1 MVCSYPTFRPSR
13 GVRPKPRA
21 DGTQEART
29 NKMALKSPAFRRK
42 FPLLVTGSLLALQP
56 FATSFVVAAEQYDCS
71 VSASGAWDC
80 APKTA
85 AAPLPPRP
93 VHDGAAVSSANSTP
107 QGKAGGSVDAE
118 PKTMLV
124 TESKG
129 RGLRS
134 RSADYSHLD
143 WVPRDKLTAA
153 QLAETGPYCGGA
165 YIEPTRPGMND
176 KTNKSDAPTFIG
188 AKASRYEQE
197 QQVATL
203 AGDVVMRQGSMQLE
217 ADEASLYQAENRGEL
232 NGKVRLRDN
241 GALIVGDHAQVQL
254 DTGAAQIDNA
264 EYVMHKS
271 RIRGNALYAKRAEN
285 AIIRLKDG
293 TYTTCEPDSNA
304 WQLKGNN
311 ITLNPATGFGTA
323 TNATLRVK
331 NIPILYTPY
340 IYFPIDDRRQSGF
353 LPPSFST
360 GGETGFTLVTP
371 YYFNLAPNYDATL
384 YPQYMTK
391 RGMLMEGEFRYLTK
405 SSEGQFGGAYLNDD
419 NDERS
424 KQTDS
429 EKTRYMLN
437 WQHKGGL
444 DSRLTTL
451 VDYTKISDP
460 FYFQDLKSYQEG
472 VQSQDFLNQQGTV
485 SYRGDSYQ
493 AAVNLQS
500 YQLATI
506 SQITPY
512 DRLPQITFN
521 GTLPFQPAGLNFSYE
536 TEAVRFDRDLRSGR
550 VRNQDGGPFNADGTI
565 GERRLDENVTGLTR
579 ANGTRL
585 NVAPAVS
592 YPMNWSYGFITPK
605 LKYVYTKYDLDLD
618 GKGKD
623 QMALAGQTFNSSQDR
638 SVPIASIDSGLYF
651 DRKTNWFGKDYNQ
664 TLEPRAF
671 YLYVPNKDQTEI
683 PVFDTSENSFS
694 YSSLFRDNRFSG
706 SDRIGDENKLSFGL
720 TSRWIEENGFE
731 RQRASIGQAVYFKD
745 REVQLPGV
753 DAKTRDDAHSNV
765 SPVALEYEFRF
776 NRDWRATA
784 DYNWDTETHSPRSG
798 SAMFHYQPEDNP
810 NKVVNLGY
818 RYRNDQVVYNQ
829 LTGKWQ
835 FGGDFGQEGDKDF
848 VKDYYKIQQH
858 DFSMMWPIIPQWNL
872 ITRWQYDY
880 ARNRTLE
887 AFGGFEYDN
896 CCWKLRVINRYWVS
910 NDEYTQLAP
919 QNEKGDHGLFFQ
931 IVLKGLGG
939 LTGAKVESF
948 LDKGIEGY
956 REREDKAF

>member
-1 MVCSYPTFRPSR
+1 
-13 GVRPKPRA
+13 
-21 DGTQEART
+21 
-29 NKMALKSPAFRRK
+29 MALKSPAFRRK

-671 YLYVPNKDQTEI
+671 YLYVPNKDQSDI

-731 RQRASIGQAVYFKD
+731 RQRASIGQAMYFKD

-858 DFSMMWPIIPQWNL
+858 DFSMMWPIVPQWNL

>member
-1 MVCSYPTFRPSR
+1 
-13 GVRPKPRA
+13 
-21 DGTQEART
+21 
-29 NKMALKSPAFRRK
+29 MALKSPAFRRK
-42 FPLLVTGSLLALQP
+42 FPLLVTGSLLAMQP

-80 APKTA
+80 APKA
-85 AAPLPPRP
+85 SAAPLPPRP
-93 VHDGAAVSSANSTP
+93 VHDGSAVSSANSTP
-107 QGKAGGSVDAE
+107 QGEAAGAE
-118 PKTMLV
+118 AVPQTKLV

-143 WVPRDKLTAA
+143 WVPRENLTAA
-153 QLAETGPYCGGA
+153 QLAETGPYCAGA
-165 YIEPTRPGMND
+165 YVEPIRPGMND

-197 QQVATL
+197 TQVATL
-203 AGDVVMRQGSMQLE
+203 AGDVVMRQGSMQVE
-217 ADEASLYQAENRGEL
+217 AEEASLYQAENRGEL
-232 NGKVRLRDN
+232 NGNVRLRDN

-304 WQLKGNN
+304 WQLRGNN

-353 LPPSFST
+353 LPPSFSS
-360 GGETGFTLVTP
+360 GGESGFTLVTP

-384 YPQYMTK
+384 YPRYMTK
-391 RGMLMEGEFRYLTK
+391 RGLLMEGEFRYLTK
-405 SSEGQFGGAYLNDD
+405 SSEGQVGGAYLNDD

-424 KQTDS
+424 KQTDF
-429 EKTRYMLN
+429 EKTRWMLN

-444 DSRLTTL
+444 DSRVMTE
-451 VDYTKISDP
+451 VDYTDISDP
-460 FYFQDLKSYQEG
+460 YYFQDLQTDQIG
-472 VQSQDFLNQQGTV
+472 VERRDALNQQGAV
-485 SYRGDSYQ
+485 NYRGDNYN
-493 AAVNLQS
+493 ARLNLQA
-500 YQLATI
+500 YKLATI

-512 DRLPQITFN
+512 NRLPQITFN
-521 GTLPFQPAGLNFSYE
+521 GSLPYHPGGLNFAYD
-536 TEAVRFDRDLRSGR
+536 TEAVRFDRDLETGDFTDK
-550 VRNQDGGPFNADGTI
+550 DGVPS
-565 GERRLDENVTGLTR
+565 RRLDTYVTGLTR

-585 NVAPAVS
+585 NVAPSVS
-592 YPMNWSYGFITPK
+592 RPMNWSYGFITPK
-605 LKYVYTKYDLDLD
+605 LKYAYTKYDLDLD
-618 GKGKD
+618 STGKS
-623 QMALAGQTFNSSQDR
+623 QLAAGQKFKSSQDR
-638 SVPIASIDSGLYF
+638 SIPIASVDSGLFF
-651 DRKTNWFGKDYNQ
+651 DRSTQWFGKDYNQ
-664 TLEPRAF
+664 TLEPRLF
-671 YLYVPNKDQTEI
+671 YLYVPEKDQDDI
-683 PVFDTSENSFS
+683 PVFDTSETSFS

-706 SDRIGDENKLSFGL
+706 SDRIGDENKLSLGV

-731 RQRASIGQAVYFKD
+731 RQRVSVGQALYFKD
-745 REVQLPGV
+745 REVQLPGIV
-753 DAKTRDDAHSNV
+753 AADRADSRSDV
-765 SPVALEYEFRF
+765 SPIALDYEFRF

-784 DYNWDTETHSPRSG
+784 DYNWDTEEHAARSG

-810 NKVVNLGY
+810 NKVINVGY

-835 FGGDFGQEGDKDF
+835 FGGDYGQVGDANY

-910 NDEYTQLAP
+910 NDEYTQIAP
-919 QNEKGDHGLFFQ
+919 LNEKGDHGLFLQ

-948 LDKGIEGY
+948 LDKGIQGY
-956 REREDKAF
+956 REREDQAF

>member
-1 MVCSYPTFRPSR
+1 
-13 GVRPKPRA
+13 
-21 DGTQEART
+21 
-29 NKMALKSPAFRRK
+29 MALKSPAFRRK
-42 FPLLVTGSLLALQP
+42 FPLLVTGSLLAMQP

-93 VHDGAAVSSANSTP
+93 VHDGAAVSSANGTA
-107 QGKAGGSVDAE
+107 QANAEGGTEAE

-143 WVPRDKLTAA
+143 WVPREKLTAA
-153 QLAETGPYCGGA
+153 QLAETGPYCSGA
-165 YIEPTRPGMND
+165 YIEPIRPGMND
-176 KTNKSDAPTFIG
+176 KTNQSDAPTFIG

-217 ADEASLYQAENRGEL
+217 SEEASLYQAENRGEL
-232 NGKVRLRDN
+232 NGNVRLRDN

-323 TNATLRVK
+323 TNATLRIK

-340 IYFPIDDRRQSGF
+340 IYFPIDNRRQSGF

-360 GGETGFTLVTP
+360 GSETGFTLVTP

-391 RGMLMEGEFRYLTK
+391 RGLLMEGEFRYLTK

-419 NDERS
+419 SNERS
-424 KQTDS
+424 KQTDY

-444 DSRLTTL
+444 DSRLTTQ

-460 FYFQDLKSYQEG
+460 YYFQDLKSYEEG
-472 VQSQDFLNQQGTV
+472 VQSRDYLNQQGSVT
-485 SYRGDSYQ
+485 YRGDSYQ
-493 AAVNLQS
+493 ARVNVQA

-521 GTLPFQPAGLNFSYE
+521 GALPYHPGGLNFTYE
-536 TEAVRFDRDLRSGR
+536 TEAVRFERSLE
-550 VRNQDGGPFNADGTI
+550 NGTFTDEN
-565 GERRLDENVTGLTR
+565 GLVSPRLDTYVTGLTR

-585 NVAPAVS
+585 NAAPAVD
-592 YPMNWSYGFITPK
+592 YPMNWTYGFITPK

-618 GKGKD
+618 GTGKT
-623 QMALAGQTFNSSQDR
+623 QMAAAGQTFKSSQDR
-638 SVPIASIDSGLYF
+638 AVPIASVDSGLYF
-651 DRKTNWFGKDYNQ
+651 DRNTNWFGKDYRQ

-671 YLYVPNKDQTEI
+671 YLYVPNKDQSDI
-683 PVFDTSENSFS
+683 PVFDTSEYSFS
-694 YSSLFRDNRFSG
+694 YASLFRDNRFSG
-706 SDRIGDENKLSFGL
+706 TDRIGDENKLSLGL

-731 RQRASIGQAVYFKD
+731 RTHQRRPGPVLQGPRSSTARHRGSRPRRLPERRFADRAGLRVPLQPRLARHCRLQLGHGKPRPTFRQRDVPLPAGRQPEQDRQPRLSLSQRPSGLQPADRQMAVWWRLRHGRPTKLREGLLQNPTTRLLDDVAD
-745 REVQLPGV
+745 R
-753 DAKTRDDAHSNV
+753 
-765 SPVALEYEFRF
+765 SPVEHDYPLAVRLRPQPYPGSLRWFRVRQLLLE
-776 NRDWRATA
+776 TA
-784 DYNWDTETHSPRSG
+784 RH
-798 SAMFHYQPEDNP
+798 QPL
-810 NKVVNLGY
+810 LGFQ
-818 RYRNDQVVYNQ
+818 RR
-829 LTGKWQ
+829 
-835 FGGDFGQEGDKDF
+835 
-848 VKDYYKIQQH
+848 IQP
-858 DFSMMWPIIPQWNL
+858 DRP
-872 ITRWQYDY
+872 
-880 ARNRTLE
+880 A
-887 AFGGFEYDN
+887 
-896 CCWKLRVINRYWVS
+896 
-910 NDEYTQLAP
+910 
-919 QNEKGDHGLFFQ
+919 
-931 IVLKGLGG
+931 
-939 LTGAKVESF
+939 
-948 LDKGIEGY
+948 
-956 REREDKAF
+956 

>member
-1 MVCSYPTFRPSR
+1 
-13 GVRPKPRA
+13 
-21 DGTQEART
+21 
-29 NKMALKSPAFRRK
+29 MALKSPAFRRK
-42 FPLLVTGSLLALQP
+42 FPLLVTGSLLAMQP

-80 APKTA
+80 APKA
-85 AAPLPPRP
+85 SAAPLPPRP
-93 VHDGAAVSSANSTP
+93 VHDGSAVSSANGTP
-107 QGKAGGSVDAE
+107 QGEAAGAE
-118 PKTMLV
+118 AVPQTKLV

-143 WVPRDKLTAA
+143 WVPREKLTAA
-153 QLAETGPYCGGA
+153 QLAETGPYCAGA
-165 YIEPTRPGMND
+165 YIEPIRPGMND
-176 KTNKSDAPTFIG
+176 KTDKSDAPTFIG

-197 QQVATL
+197 TQVATL
-203 AGDVVMRQGSMQLE
+203 AGDVVMRQGSMQVE
-217 ADEASLYQAENRGEL
+217 AQEASLYQAENRGEL
-232 NGKVRLRDN
+232 NGNVRMRDN

-304 WQLKGNN
+304 WQLRGNN

-353 LPPSFST
+353 LPPSFSS
-360 GGETGFTLVTP
+360 GGESGFTLVTP

-419 NDERS
+419 SDERK
-424 KQTDS
+424 KQSDYN
-429 EKTRYMLN
+429 KTRYMLN

-444 DSRLTTL
+444 DSRLLTEI
-451 VDYTKISDP
+451 DYTKISDP
-460 FYFQDLKSYQEG
+460 FYFQDLKSNQIG
-472 VQSQDFLNQQGTV
+472 VESREFVNQQGTA
-485 SYRGDSYQ
+485 SYRGDTYTAQLNVQ
-493 AAVNLQS
+493 A
-500 YQLATI
+500 YELATI

-512 DRLPQITFN
+512 NRLPQLTIN
-521 GTLPFQPAGLNFSYE
+521 GALPYRPGGLYFAYDA
-536 TEAVRFDRDLRSGR
+536 EAVRFDRDLRTG
-550 VRNQDGGPFNADGTI
+550 NIFNKDGGPFPD
-565 GERRLDENVTGLTR
+565 GERRLDTYVTGLTR

-585 NVAPAVS
+585 NVAPS
-592 YPMNWSYGFITPK
+592 ISLPMTSSYGFITPK
-605 LKYVYTKYDLDLD
+605 LKYAYTKYDLDLD
-618 GKGKD
+618 GSGKKD
-623 QMALAGQTFNSSQDR
+623 MADAGLKFKSSQDR
-638 SVPIASIDSGLYF
+638 AIPIASVDSGLFF
-651 DRKTNWFGKDYNQ
+651 DRSTQWFGKDYTQ
-664 TLEPRAF
+664 TLEPRLF
-671 YLYVPNKDQTEI
+671 YLYVPEKDQSDI
-683 PVFDTSENSFS
+683 PIFDTSENSFS

-706 SDRIGDENKLSFGL
+706 KDRIGDENKLSLGV

-731 RQRASIGQAVYFKD
+731 RQRVSVGQALYFKD
-745 REVQLPGV
+745 REVQLPGIV
-753 DAKTRDDAHSNV
+753 AADRADAQSDV
-765 SPVALEYEFRF
+765 SPIALDYEFRF

-784 DYNWDTETHSPRSG
+784 DYNWDTESHAARSG

-810 NKVVNLGY
+810 NKVINVGY

-835 FGGDFGQEGDKDF
+835 FGGDYGTEGQPGFE
-848 VKDYYKIQQH
+848 KDYYKIQQH
-858 DFSMMWPIIPQWNL
+858 DFSMMWPIVPQWNL

-910 NDEYTQLAP
+910 NDEYTQIAP
-919 QNEKGDHGLFFQ
+919 QNEKGDHGLFLQ

-948 LDKGIEGY
+948 LDKGIQGY
-956 REREDKAF
+956 REREDQAF

>member
-1 MVCSYPTFRPSR
+1 
-13 GVRPKPRA
+13 
-21 DGTQEART
+21 
-29 NKMALKSPAFRRK
+29 MALKSPAFRRK

-93 VHDGAAVSSANSTP
+93 VHDGSAVSSANSTP
-107 QGKAGGSVDAE
+107 QGEAGGSVDAE

-124 TESKG
+124 TEAKG
-129 RGLRS
+129 LGLRS
-134 RSADYSHLD
+134 RSKDYSHLD
-143 WVPRDKLTAA
+143 WVPREKLTAA

-217 ADEASLYQAENRGEL
+217 SDEASLYQAENRGEL
-232 NGKVRLRDN
+232 NGNVRLRDN
-241 GALIVGDHAQVQL
+241 GALIVGDRAQVQL

-360 GGETGFTLVTP
+360 GSETGFTLVTP

-391 RGMLMEGEFRYLTK
+391 RGLLMEGEFRYLTK

-419 NDERS
+419 SNERD

-437 WQHKGGL
+437 WQHRGGL
-444 DSRLTTL
+444 DSRLATQ

-472 VQSQDFLNQQGTV
+472 VQSRDFLNQQGSVT
-485 SYRGDSYQ
+485 YRGDSYQ
-493 AAVNLQS
+493 ARLNLQAL
-500 YQLATI
+500 QLATI

-521 GTLPFQPAGLNFSYE
+521 GTLPFQPAGLHFSYE
-536 TEAVRFDRDLRSGR
+536 TEAVRFDRDLRSDN
-550 VRNQDGGPFNADGTI
+550 VFDKDGGPFDANGVPV
-565 GERRLDENVTGLTR
+565 GEARLDKNVTGLTR

-585 NVAPAVS
+585 NVAPSVS
-592 YPMNWSYGFITPK
+592 YPMNWSYGFVTPK
-605 LKYVYTKYDLDLD
+605 LKYAYTKYDLDLD
-618 GKGKD
+618 STGKNDIIAAQRAAAQPG
-623 QMALAGQTFNSSQDR
+623 AAPYAGGVFNSSQDR
-638 SVPIASIDSGLYF
+638 AIPIASIDSGLYF
-651 DRKTNWFGKDYNQ
+651 DRKTNLFGKDFNQ
-664 TLEPRAF
+664 TLEPRAY
-671 YLYVPNKDQTEI
+671 YLYVPNKDQSDI
-683 PVFDTSENSFS
+683 PVFDTSEYSFS

-706 SDRIGDENKLSFGL
+706 SDRIGDENKLSLGV
-720 TSRWIEENGFE
+720 TSRWIEDNGFE
-731 RQRASIGQAVYFKD
+731 RQRVAVGQALYFKD

-753 DAKTRDDAHSNV
+753 LATDRDDARTDV
-765 SPVALEYEFRF
+765 SPIALEYELRF

-784 DYNWDTETHSPRSG
+784 DYNWDTESHAPRSG

-818 RYRNDQVVYNQ
+818 RYRNDQIVYNQ

-835 FGGDFGQEGDKDF
+835 FGGDFGQVGDPNY

-858 DFSMMWPIIPQWNL
+858 DFSMMWPIVPQWNL

-910 NDEYTQLAP
+910 NDEYSQIAP

>member
-1 MVCSYPTFRPSR
+1 
-13 GVRPKPRA
+13 
-21 DGTQEART
+21 
-29 NKMALKSPAFRRK
+29 MALKSPAFRRK
-42 FPLLVTGSLLALQP
+42 FPLLVTGSLLAMQP

-93 VHDGAAVSSANSTP
+93 VHDGSAVSSASGTP
-107 QGKAGGSVDAE
+107 QGESGGSAE
-118 PKTMLV
+118 AVPQTTLV
-124 TESKG
+124 TEAKG

-143 WVPRDKLTAA
+143 WVPREKLTAA
-153 QLAETGPYCGGA
+153 QLAETGPYCSGA
-165 YIEPTRPGMND
+165 YIEPIRPGMND

-188 AKASRYEQE
+188 AKVSRYEQE
-197 QQVATL
+197 QQVASL
-203 AGDVVMRQGSMQLE
+203 AGDVVMRQGSMQVE
-217 ADEASLYQAENRGEL
+217 ADEANLYQAENRGEL
-232 NGKVRLRDN
+232 NGNVRLRDN
-241 GALIVGDHAQVQL
+241 GALLVGDHAEVQL
-254 DTGAAQIDNA
+254 DTGAAKVDNA

-293 TYTTCEPDSNA
+293 TYTTCEPNSNA

-323 TNATLRVK
+323 TNVTLRVK
-331 NIPILYTPY
+331 DIPILYTPY
-340 IYFPIDDRRQSGF
+340 IYFPIDNRRQSGF

-360 GGETGFTLVTP
+360 GSETGFTLVTP

-419 NDERS
+419 SDER
-424 KQTDS
+424 KLQTDY

-444 DSRLTTL
+444 DSRVMTQ
-451 VDYTKISDP
+451 VDYTNISDP
-460 FYFQDLKSYQEG
+460 YYFQDLKSYQEG
-472 VQSQDFLNQQGTV
+472 IKSQDYVNQQGSVT
-485 SYRGDSYQ
+485 YRGDSYQ
-493 AAVNLQS
+493 ARLNLQA

-521 GTLPFQPAGLNFSYE
+521 GALPYHPGGLNFTYE
-536 TEAVRFDRDLRSGR
+536 TEAVRFDRDLE
-550 VRNQDGGPFNADGTI
+550 NGTFTDEN
-565 GERRLDENVTGLTR
+565 GAVSRRLDTYVTGLTR

-585 NVAPAVS
+585 NVAPAVE
-592 YPMNWSYGFITPK
+592 YPMNTTYGFITPK

-618 GKGKD
+618 STGKND
-623 QMALAGQTFNSSQDR
+623 ILVAQAAATPANPYAGGTFKSSQDR
-638 SVPIASIDSGLYF
+638 AIPVASVDSGLYF
-651 DRKTNWFGKDYNQ
+651 DRNTNWFGKDYRQ
-664 TLEPRAF
+664 TLEPRAY
-671 YLYVPNKDQTEI
+671 YLYVPNKDQSDI
-683 PVFDTSENSFS
+683 PVFDSGEYSFS
-694 YSSLFRDNRFSG
+694 YASLFRDNRFSG
-706 SDRIGDENKLSFGL
+706 TDRIGDENKLSLGL

-731 RQRASIGQAVYFKD
+731 RQRVAIGQAIYFKD
-745 REVQLPGV
+745 REVQLPGILASQRA
-753 DAKTRDDAHSNV
+753 DAQSNV
-765 SPVALEYEFRF
+765 SPVALDYEFRF

-810 NKVVNLGY
+810 NKVINVGY

-829 LTGKWQ
+829 LTGKYQ
-835 FGGDFGQEGDKDF
+835 FGGDYGSASDPSTFI
-848 VKDYYKIQQH
+848 KDYYKIQQH
-858 DFSMMWPIIPQWNL
+858 DFSMMWPIVPQWNL

-910 NDEYTQLAP
+910 NDEYSQIAP
-919 QNEKGDHGLFFQ
+919 LNEKGDHGLFFQ

-956 REREDKAF
+956 REREDQAF

>member
-1 MVCSYPTFRPSR
+1 
-13 GVRPKPRA
+13 
-21 DGTQEART
+21 
-29 NKMALKSPAFRRK
+29 MALKSPAFRRK
-42 FPLLVTGSLLALQP
+42 FPLLVTGSLLAMQP

-93 VHDGAAVSSANSTP
+93 VHDGAAVSSANSTA
-107 QGKAGGSVDAE
+107 QAEAGGSAEAE
-118 PKTMLV
+118 PKTALV

-143 WVPRDKLTAA
+143 WVPREKLTAA
-153 QLAETGPYCGGA
+153 QLAETGPYCSGA
-165 YIEPTRPGMND
+165 YIEPIRPGMND
-176 KTNKSDAPTFIG
+176 KTKQSDAPTFIG

-203 AGDVVMRQGSMQLE
+203 AGDVVLRQGSMQLE
-217 ADEASLYQAENRGEL
+217 SEEASLYQAENRGEL
-232 NGKVRLRDN
+232 NGNVRLRDN

-323 TNATLRVK
+323 TNATLRIK

-360 GGETGFTLVTP
+360 GSETGFTLVTP

-391 RGMLMEGEFRYLTK
+391 RGLLMEGEFRYLTK

-419 NDERS
+419 SDERS
-424 KQTDS
+424 KQTDY

-444 DSRLTTL
+444 DSRLTTQ

-460 FYFQDLKSYQEG
+460 FYFQDLKSYEEG
-472 VQSQDFLNQQGTV
+472 VESRDYLNQQGSV
-485 SYRGDSYQ
+485 AYRGDSYQ
-493 AAVNLQS
+493 ARLNVQS

-521 GTLPFQPAGLNFSYE
+521 GALPYHPGGLNFSYE
-536 TEAVRFDRDLRSGR
+536 TEAVRFDRDLRSGN
-550 VRNQDGGPFNADGTI
+550 VINEDGGPFNPDGTV
-565 GERRLDENVTGLTR
+565 GERRLDTYVTGLTR

-585 NVAPAVS
+585 NAAPAVD
-592 YPMNWSYGFITPK
+592 YPMNWTYGFITPK

-618 GKGKD
+618 SQGKNDIVAAQAAAVQNGSKY
-623 QMALAGQTFNSSQDR
+623 AGGVFKSSQDR
-638 SVPIASIDSGLYF
+638 AVPIASVDSGLYF
-651 DRKTNWFGKDYNQ
+651 DRNTNWFGKDYRQ

-671 YLYVPNKDQTEI
+671 YLYVPNKDQSDI
-683 PVFDTSENSFS
+683 PVFDTSEYSFS
-694 YSSLFRDNRFSG
+694 YASLFRDNRFSG
-706 SDRIGDENKLSFGL
+706 TDRIGDENKLSLGV

-731 RQRASIGQAVYFKD
+731 RQRVSVGQALYFKD
-745 REVQLPGV
+745 REVQLPGIV
-753 DAKTRDDAHSNV
+753 AADRADAQSDV
-765 SPVALEYEFRF
+765 SPIALDYEFRF

-784 DYNWDTETHSPRSG
+784 DYNWDTESHAPRSG

-835 FGGDFGQEGDKDF
+835 FGGDYGTPGTENY

-858 DFSMMWPIIPQWNL
+858 DFSMMWPIIPQWNM

-910 NDEYTQLAP
+910 NDEYSQIAP
-919 QNEKGDHGLFFQ
+919 LNEKGDHGLFFQ

-948 LDKGIEGY
+948 LDKGIQGY
-956 REREDKAF
+956 REREDQAF

>member
-1 MVCSYPTFRPSR
+1 
-13 GVRPKPRA
+13 
-21 DGTQEART
+21 
-29 NKMALKSPAFRRK
+29 MALKSPAFRRK
-42 FPLLVTGSLLALQP
+42 FPLLVTGSLLAMQP

-93 VHDGAAVSSANSTP
+93 VHDGSAVSSANGTP
-107 QGKAGGSVDAE
+107 QGESAGTTEAV
-118 PKTMLV
+118 PQTTLV
-124 TESKG
+124 TEAKG

-143 WVPRDKLTAA
+143 WVPREKLTAA
-153 QLAETGPYCGGA
+153 QLAETGPYCSGA
-165 YIEPTRPGMND
+165 YIEPIRPGMND

-188 AKASRYEQE
+188 AKVSRYEQE
-197 QQVATL
+197 QQVASL
-203 AGDVVMRQGSMQLE
+203 AGDVVMRQGSMQVE
-217 ADEASLYQAENRGEL
+217 ADEANLYQAENRGEL
-232 NGKVRLRDN
+232 NGNVRLRDN
-241 GALIVGDHAQVQL
+241 GALLVGDHAEVQL
-254 DTGAAQIDNA
+254 DTGAAKVDNA

-293 TYTTCEPDSNA
+293 TYTTCEPNSNA

-323 TNATLRVK
+323 TNVTLRVK
-331 NIPILYTPY
+331 DIPILYTPY
-340 IYFPIDDRRQSGF
+340 IYFPIDNRRQSGF

-360 GGETGFTLVTP
+360 GSETGFTLVTP

-419 NDERS
+419 NDER
-424 KQTDS
+424 KNQTDY

-444 DSRLTTL
+444 DSRLLTQ

-460 FYFQDLKSYQEG
+460 YYFQDLKSYQIG
-472 VQSQDFLNQQGTV
+472 VQSQEYVNQQGSV
-485 SYRGDSYQ
+485 SYRGDSYTARLNVQ
-493 AAVNLQS
+493 A

-506 SQITPY
+506 SNITPY
-512 DRLPQITFN
+512 NRLPQLTFN
-521 GTLPFQPAGLNFSYE
+521 GTLPYHPAGLEFAYE
-536 TEAVRFDRDLRSGR
+536 TEAVRFERDLENGTFTDE
-550 VRNQDGGPFNADGTI
+550 DGLTSD
-565 GERRLDENVTGLTR
+565 RLDKNVAGLNR
-579 ANGTRL
+579 ANGNRL
-585 NVAPAVS
+585 NLAPSVS
-592 YPMNWSYGFITPK
+592 LPLNWTYGFITPK

-618 GKGKD
+618 SIGKNDLVTNRLG
-623 QMALAGQTFNSSQDR
+623 SSSLGESFKSSEDR
-638 SVPIASIDSGLYF
+638 AVPIASIDSGLYF
-651 DRKTNWFGKDYNQ
+651 DRNTQWFGDNYRQ
-664 TLEPRAF
+664 TLEPRLF
-671 YLYVPNKDQTEI
+671 YLYVPEKDQTDI
-683 PVFDTSENSFS
+683 PVFDTSETTFN
-694 YSSLFRDNRFSG
+694 YSSLFRDNRFVG
-706 SDRIGDENKLSFGL
+706 SDRIGDENKLSLGV
-720 TSRWIEENGFE
+720 TSRWIQDNGFE
-731 RQRASIGQAVYFKD
+731 RQRVSIGQALYFKD
-745 REVQLPGV
+745 REVQLPGI

-765 SPVALEYEFRF
+765 SPIALDYEFRF

-784 DYNWDTETHSPRSG
+784 DYNWDTDSHSPRSG

-810 NKVVNLGY
+810 NKVINVGY

-829 LTGKWQ
+829 STGKWQ
-835 FGGDFGQEGDKDF
+835 FGGDYGTPGTDNF

-910 NDEYTQLAP
+910 NDEYTQAAP
-919 QNEKGDHGLFFQ
+919 LNEKGDHGLFFQ
-931 IVLKGLGG
+931 VVLKGLGG

-956 REREDKAF
+956 REREDQAF

>member
-1 MVCSYPTFRPSR
+1 
-13 GVRPKPRA
+13 
-21 DGTQEART
+21 
-29 NKMALKSPAFRRK
+29 MALKSPAFRRK
-42 FPLLVTGSLLALQP
+42 FPLLVTGSLLAMQP

-143 WVPRDKLTAA
+143 WVPREKLTAA
-153 QLAETGPYCGGA
+153 QLAETGPYCSGA

-176 KTNKSDAPTFIG
+176 KTDKSDAPTFIG

-910 NDEYTQLAP
+910 NDEYSQIAP
-919 QNEKGDHGLFFQ
+919 LNEKGDHGLFLQ

-939 LTGAKVESF
+939 LTGSKVESF